1 MIKRGLGF
9 GAAVGAMVVAAA
21 WGAPAAQAH
30 TATSSA
36 LTLQDDFNGDG
47 YADVAVTAPGATVG
61 GRAKAGY
68 VAVVYGSAGGLDKA
82 TRQVVSQNSAGI
94 PGTAESGDAFGS
106 AVTSADLD
114 GDGYADLVVGASGE
128 DVGGVTDAGTLTV
141 VWGGKKGLSGGA
153 VALVGGAYDRSGSLL
168 TAGDF
173 NGDGHQDLAYR
184 LGGDLG
190 VLSGPFSRSGADPAA
205 SGTVELDPGAE
216 YDTGL
221 YATDLVAGDIDGD
234 GVTDLVAAVWAPEN
248 PIDNRETRYLPG
260 VSGSG
265 LAAPVA
271 LRTPRGGPVEATSVD
286 VGDVDGDGYQD
297 VVVGRWDGGESDEW
311 TPDAKGGSV
320 EVIPGTA
327 AGPDDASMSTY
338 NQDTPGVPGAAET
351 GDGFGAGVTVGDING
366 DGYADVATG
375 IPFED
380 FGGRQDAG
388 TVALLP
394 GSASGLTGT
403 GAKVYSQNTA
413 GVPGTAEAQDR
424 FGTAAAVVAS
434 RGHGK
439 GELVVGDP
447 YEDSSAGAVWVLRAH
462 APYVIGAGTL
472 GTAAAKARLG
482 AGFDK

>member
-1 MIKRGLGF
+1 VSKRGLGF
-9 GAAVGAMVVAAA
+9 GAAIGAMVVAAA

-30 TATSSA
+30 TATSPAPKS
-36 LTLQDDFNGDG
+36 QDDFNGDG
-47 YADVAVTAPGATVG
+47 YADVAITAPGATVG
-61 GRAKAGY
+61 GKAKAGY
-68 VAVVYGSAGGLDKA
+68 VAVVYGSATGLDKA
-82 TRQVVSQNSAGI
+82 TRQVISQNTAGI
-94 PGTAESGDAFGS
+94 PGTAEAGDAFGS
-106 AVTSADLD
+106 AVTGADLD

-128 DVGGVTDAGTLTV
+128 DVGGATDAGTLTV

-153 VALVGGAYDRSGSLL
+153 VALEGGAYDMSGALL

-173 NGDGHQDLAYR
+173 NGDGHQDVTYR

-190 VLSGPFSRSGADPAA
+190 VLSGPFSRSGADPAS

-221 YATDLVAGDIDGD
+221 SATGLAAGDIDGD
-234 GVTDLVAAVWAPEN
+234 GVTDLVAAVWVPEN
-248 PIDNRETRYLPG
+248 PIDSRETRYLHG

-286 VGDVDGDGYQD
+286 VGDVDGDGYED
-297 VVVGRWDGGESDEW
+297 VVAGRWDGGESDEW

-327 AGPDDASMSTY
+327 TGPDDASMATY

-380 FGGRQDAG
+380 FGGRTDAG

-394 GSASGLTGT
+394 GSGSGLTGT
-403 GAKVYSQNTA
+403 GAKVYSQDSS
-413 GVPGTAEAQDR
+413 GVPGTAETQDR
-424 FGTAAAVVAS
+424 FGSSAKLVGS
-434 RGHGK
+434 KGDGK

-447 YEDSSAGAVWVLRAH
+447 NEDGTAGAAWVLRGTGS
-462 APYVIGAGTL
+462 YVIGASTL
-472 GTAAAKARLG
+472 GTTAAKARLG
-482 AGFDK
+482 AGFDN